1 MRGVM
6 VWRQRRRSGADKRED
21 GHRWVRRGPYEQEVG
36 KAQSH
41 DATKEERKVRRR
53 CSLDGGDGGGTVMT
67 NGGSGGIGM
76 SLLVL

>member
-1 MRGVM
+1 
-6 VWRQRRRSGADKRED
+6 
-21 GHRWVRRGPYEQEVG
+21 VRRGPYEQEVG
-36 KAQSH
+36 KARSH